1 MVEGAVAEEDLLV
14 ASKAMVTVVV
24 RLAEGKAMV
33 EERVEQRVKQRVKQ
47 GVKQRVKQEA
57 AS

>member
-1 MVEGAVAEEDLLV
+1 MAAAASLVEGAVAEEDLLV

-33 EERVEQRVKQRVKQ
+33 EERVEQRVE
-47 GVKQRVKQEA
+47 QRVKQEA